1 MKLRRS
7 LRIMIQ
13 SKKGMYLGIE
23 KEIFWKKGIGDIYC
37 KDQIFKV

>member
-13 SKKGMYLGIE
+13 SKKGMYLGMEI
-23 KEIFWKKGIGDIYC
+23 EIFWREGIGDIYC